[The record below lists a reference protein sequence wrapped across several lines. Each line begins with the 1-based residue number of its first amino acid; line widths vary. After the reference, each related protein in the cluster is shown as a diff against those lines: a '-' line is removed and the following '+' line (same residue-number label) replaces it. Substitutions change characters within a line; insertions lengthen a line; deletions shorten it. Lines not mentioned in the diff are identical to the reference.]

1 MANHGWLP
9 RSGKNIDLA
18 MLRHA
23 VAGAYN
29 YEPTSFDDAFA
40 QTLAFNLTTT
50 ENSSTIHLRDLA
62 RHDDVEFDGSLSRN
76 DIYFGDNLYFDPTV
90 WKTVADNLH
99 LYETLGSEVDNYV
112 TVELAAKARAVR
124 VEEAKRINPTF
135 NASTN
140 EIQESPGTTGFILL
154 RFGMMILVPHPK
166 HGLKRSLVSR
176 INLNDIGDFIRI
188 GGTDNQMEDER
199 IPFREGYK
207 VPSTPRNFANVTAM
221 TLRVSEV
228 KV

>member
-9 RSGKNIDLA
+9 RSGKNINLA

-40 QTLAFNLTTT
+40 QALAFNLTTT
-50 ENSSTIHLRDLA
+50 GNSSTINLRDLA

-76 DIYFGDNLYFDPTV
+76 DIYFGDNLHFNPTV

-99 LYETLGSEVDNYV
+99 LYETLGTEVDNYV
-112 TVELAAKARAVR
+112 TVELAAKARAAR

-140 EIQESPGTTGFILL
+140 EMQGSPGTTGLYL
-154 RFGMMILVPHPK
+154 TTLWDDDFGAAPK
-166 HGLKRSLVSR
+166 AWVKA
-176 INLNDIGDFIRI
+176 FF
-188 GGTDNQMEDER
+188 EDER

-221 TLRVSEV
+221 TLRVSAV